1 MKKQTIAFVKD
12 DCSGLRM
19 LSKEVM
25 LQYLSDFGAGVK
37 LKLTI
42 EHYFPQRSLKQ
53 NSVIH
58 WYCTEL
64 ANECGMQPEDF
75 KMMMKMKFL
84 KRAALNKRGEEMP
97 DENGEVLTYIPSTS
111 DLDTAEMATF
121 IDQIRLFGIE
131 ILNYSLPEPDAN
143 YKINFMENTKK
154 GIQEN
159 K

>member
-1 MKKQTIAFVKD
+1 MKKQTLAFVKD
-12 DCSGLRM
+12 DLSGLRM
-19 LSKEVM
+19 LSRDIFMDM
-25 LQYLSDFGAGVK
+25 LRDFGAGVK

-53 NSVIH
+53 NGVVH

-84 KRAALNKRGEEMP
+84 RRAALNKQGEEMP

-111 DLDTAEMATF
+111 DLDTAEMAIF

-131 ILNYSLPEPDAN
+131 ILNYHLPEPDAN
-143 YKINFMENTKK
+143 YKIHFLETEKQK
-154 GIQEN
+154 IQES

>member
-1 MKKQTIAFVKD
+1 MKKQTLAFVKD
-12 DCSGLRM
+12 DLSGLRM
-19 LSKEVM
+19 LSKEVFM
-25 LQYLSDFGAGVK
+25 NYLQDFGAGVK
-37 LKLTI
+37 IKITL

-121 IDQIRLFGIE
+121 IDQIRMFGIE
-131 ILNYSLPEPDAN
+131 ILGYVLALPDEN
-143 YKINFMENTKK
+143 HKINF
-154 GIQEN
+154 QE
-159 K
+159 KLKDAHRKL